1 MSYFQT
7 ETKKQ
12 KMAKGGSSGGKAG
25 CGYASGKGAG
35 YSAGK
40 SAGKAGAGS
49 PLYAGRGMGTGKTPL
64 PGSKHFSGKGYG
76 RNGYQKGYRIGTD
89 GASLLDGYNLGKE
102 AMEKL
107 IGNYMKAAQGA
118 SANDALKAGHGA
130 YSSDLADASQRD
142 MLRYRAQEPSEDSKP
157 CMKCGAPAAK
167 GAPLC
172 LKCMTERAG
181 SYSN

>member
-1 MSYFQT
+1 
-7 ETKKQ
+7 
-12 KMAKGGSSGGKAG
+12 MAKGGSSGGKAG

-40 SAGKAGAGS
+40 AGAGS
-49 PLYAGRGMGTGKTPL
+49 PLYAGRGMGAGKGAL

-76 RNGYQKGYRIGTD
+76 RNSYQKGYRIGTD
-89 GASLLDGYNLGKE
+89 GASLLGGYNLGQE

-107 IGNYMKAAQGA
+107 VGNYMKSVQGA
-118 SANDALKAGHGA
+118 SANSALKAGQGA
-130 YSSDLADASQRD
+130 YTPDLADATQRE
-142 MLRYRAQEPSEDSKP
+142 MLRYRAQEPSDESKP

-167 GAPLC
+167 GVPLC